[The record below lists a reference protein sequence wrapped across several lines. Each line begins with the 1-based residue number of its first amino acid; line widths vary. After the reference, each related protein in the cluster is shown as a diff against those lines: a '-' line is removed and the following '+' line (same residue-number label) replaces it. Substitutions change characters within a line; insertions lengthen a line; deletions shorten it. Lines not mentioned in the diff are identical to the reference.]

1 MKSMKRTVSLVL
13 VLAMLC
19 TALLGVTS
27 FAEATE
33 TEAPKLAITQAN
45 LQFADTVYLLIA
57 VDYTAVY
64 GTLDEAKAAVTLN
77 VKNTA
82 DETSEIVNLKPDS
95 GITLAGHVCFVYKD
109 LGAKNMG
116 DELELTAVNGTN
128 DSVSKT
134 FSVMEYALKAKG
146 ISDTLD
152 AVCDTMIAYGEAAQ
166 TAWGWKDKA
175 TYDLSKDWGIVLFG
189 GATATKCIAAVD
201 STITAPAASSALGS
215 SAVLYSAD
223 FKKASA
229 TITVKENVSRYFYLG
244 SNLTNYNLDFTIG
257 NIATGTVI
265 MDGLTGTTSKAAI
278 KDIYSNIAGGASLK
292 SSTGSKKWTLNSCD
306 SKPSTDRASIIEIDG
321 EKCMQWQ
328 IDDKS
333 DKGAGAT
340 GGSAMITSAS
350 GLPTGGKAV
359 YTMSFTIGKV
369 AGKNL
374 IGGPRFRGTVNG
386 ANMNGNVYWTVNGS
400 NGIKLWDKS
409 ELAVSFEDGEFKTI
423 HMVVDPASNKIS
435 CYVDSNF
442 LGDYVPAG
450 NNKTILATSTGYY
463 IDWTTFNVGSQMNV
477 KRAIVTMG
485 DIFKSN

>member
-33 TEAPKLAITQAN
+33 TETPKLVISQAN

-64 GTLDEAKAAVTLN
+64 DTLDEAKAAVTLN

-82 DETSEIVNLKPDS
+82 IESSEIVNLKPDS

-134 FSVMEYALKAKG
+134 FSVLEYALKAKG

-166 TAWGWKDKA
+166 TVWGWKDKA

-189 GATATKCIAAVD
+189 GTTASKQIAEAG
-201 STITAPAASSALGS
+201 STISAPAADSALGS

-223 FKKASA
+223 FKKVSDA
-229 TITVKENVSRYFYLG
+229 ITVKEGVSRYFYLG
-244 SNLTNYNLDFTIG
+244 SNLTDYNLDFTTG
-257 NIATGTVI
+257 NIATGTVLI
-265 MDGLTGTTSKAAI
+265 NGLTVTTKAA
-278 KDIYSNIAGGASLK
+278 KKAMYSTIAGGASLT
-292 SSTGSKKWTLNSCD
+292 STAGSKTWTLNSSD
-306 SKPSTDRASIIEIDG
+306 DKTSTDYASIIEVDG
-321 EKCMQWQ
+321 EKCLQWQ

-333 DKGAGAT
+333 DQGNGAT
-340 GGSAMITSAS
+340 GGSGQINGTN
-350 GLPTGGKAV
+350 GLPTGGKTV
-359 YTMSFTIGKV
+359 YTISFTIGKV
-369 AGKNL
+369 AGKKL

-386 ANMNGNVYWTVNGS
+386 NVYFWTQNGD

-442 LGDYVPAG
+442 LGDYVPTG
-450 NNKTILATSTGYY
+450 NNKTILATSTSYRL
-463 IDWTTFNVGSQMNV
+463 DWTTFDGGAQMNI
-477 KRAIVTMG
+477 KRAVVTMG